1 MTNEERLH
9 HRLHLHAA
17 DLVAEAAQRGQ
28 DLSFKIAWMRAVGQ
42 YNRDPREWAKRWNKS
57 AKKVRLF

>member
-1 MTNEERLH
+1 MPDMERVE
-9 HRLHLHAA
+9 HLLTLRSY
-17 DLVAEAAQRGQ
+17 DLVAEAAQRGE

-42 YNRDPREWAKRWNKS
+42 YNRDPKAWVREWNKK